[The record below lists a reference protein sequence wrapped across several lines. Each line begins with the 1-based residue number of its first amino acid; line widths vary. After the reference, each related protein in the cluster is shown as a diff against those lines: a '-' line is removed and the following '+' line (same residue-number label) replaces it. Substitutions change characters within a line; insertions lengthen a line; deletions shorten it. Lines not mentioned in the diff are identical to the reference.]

1 MRLRIGYGD
10 TIIKGCTKGWGHP
23 GSCRP
28 FSWLGKRDR
37 QRAIEA
43 GRGWHRLRGKGNQY
57 LSYKDG

>member
-43 GRGWHRLRGKGNQY
+43 GRGWHRLRGKGNQ
-57 LSYKDG
+57 